1 MVEKFIVSRDDS
13 IYQAFPDVA
22 LTPTGKLL
30 CVFLECTHHA
40 DRSYTN
46 NMVVASTDRGRT
58 WSPKQPLTPALRGD
72 PKKGDPSYDCP
83 RITTLS
89 DGRLAAIINR
99 AHENLLMFSEDEGET
114 WSEMAPTAVEGGVPD
129 KLIELKVGPDA
140 GRWLLE
146 AHVEQKG
153 GWAVRNWFSDD
164 QGKTWRGPRLIAQDP
179 DLFLCEGS
187 ILECPGGQLVCFMRE
202 NSHMGYDCFKC
213 ISTDGG
219 ETWEGLYRMPVPG
232 CHRPVAGMLRS
243 GKVLITHRYC
253 QGGKG
258 WLGWWTQNFFAALTD
273 VESCL
278 ARDRQRAQCRILPLD
293 YDRSP
298 VSDCGYS
305 GWVQFPDGEVYV
317 VNYCVDDAPKGHI
330 RGYSLRESD
339 LILA

>member
-1 MVEKFIVSRDDS
+1 MIEKFIVSRDDA

-22 LTPTGKLL
+22 LTPSGKLV

-46 NMVVASTDRGRT
+46 NMMTVSADRGRT
-58 WSPKQPLTPALRGD
+58 WSPKRPLTPALRGN
-72 PKKGDPSYDCP
+72 PRMGDPSYDCP
-83 RITTLS
+83 RITALS
-89 DGRLAAIINR
+89 DGRLAAVINR
-99 AHENLLMFSEDEGET
+99 AHENLLMFSKDEGET
-114 WSEMAPTAVEGGVPD
+114 WSDMVPTAVEGGVPD
-129 KLIELKVGPDA
+129 KLIELRVGPYA
-140 GRWLLE
+140 GRWVLE

-153 GWAVRNWFSDD
+153 GWVVRNWFSDD
-164 QGKTWRGPRLIAQDP
+164 RGETWRGPHLIAQDP
-179 DLFLCEGS
+179 ELFLCEGS
-187 ILECPGGQLVCFMRE
+187 ILACPGGELVCFMRE
-202 NSHMGYDCFKC
+202 NSHLGYDCFKC

-219 ETWEGLYRMPVPG
+219 ETWEGLYRMPIPG
-232 CHRPVAGMLRS
+232 CHRPVAGLLAS

-278 ARDRQRAQCRILPLD
+278 ARDRQQAQCRILPLD

-298 VSDCGYS
+298 ASDCGYS
-305 GWVQFPDGEVYV
+305 GWVQFADGEIYV

-339 LILA
+339 FVLT